1 MKKFGEK
8 LKALRKYHNLTLQS
22 LAEALGYSS
31 HSYLSEIEAGRKVPT
46 VQFVLKVSNLFN
58 VSTDELLKDELD
70 LDIDVASAGE
80 L

>member
-8 LKALRKYHNLTLQS
+8 LKALRKYHNLTLHS
-22 LAEALGYSS
+22 LSEVLGYSS

-46 VQFVLKVSNLFN
+46 VQLVLKVSNLFN

-70 LDIDVASAGE
+70 LGIDVSGAGE